1 MVRPRGVCLGEGM
14 INSDPN
20 NPRGIVWLA
29 SYPKSGNTWLRAF
42 LYHLVR
48 IQMGLPREED
58 ELNKLDRASGY
69 EAQLFGLFEQSLGKP
84 LTAASRVE
92 VMSVR
97 PQVQQTV
104 ADRMSNVA
112 MLKTHNLLGE
122 LGGIPTVNPRASV
135 GAIYIVRDP
144 RDVAPSLAKHI
155 GSSID
160 DAIAVMASSAFA
172 TDNTAEI
179 AFEVW
184 GSWSE
189 HVASWTTEKSPT
201 ILVVRYE
208 DMLARPTETFG
219 AIAAHLRQKPTPKQ
233 LTEAI
238 ELSSFDKLKRQEE
251 EGSFRERSARADRF
265 FVSGKAGAWRDKLTE
280 AQALRILQTHRYEM
294 GHFGYLD

>member
-1 MVRPRGVCLGEGM
+1 M
-14 INSDPN
+14 ISSDPK

-29 SYPKSGNTWLRAF
+29 SYPKSGNTWLRTF

-48 IQMGLPREED
+48 IQAGIPREED

-69 EAQLFGLFEQSLGKP
+69 EAKLFGLFQQYLGKP
-84 LTAASRVE
+84 LEEASRSE
-92 VMSVR
+92 LMGVR
-97 PQVQQTV
+97 AQVQQTV
-104 ADRMSNVA
+104 AERMPNVA

-122 LGGIPTVNPRASV
+122 LAGKPTINPAASV

-144 RDVAPSLAKHI
+144 RDVASSLAKHL
-155 GSSID
+155 GRSID
-160 DAIAVMASSAFA
+160 EAIEVMATSAFA
-172 TDNTAEI
+172 TDNSSET

-208 DMLARPTETFG
+208 DMLAKPTETFG
-219 AIAAHLRQKPTPKQ
+219 AIATHLRQKPTEAQ

-238 ELSSFDKLKRQEE
+238 ELSSFDRLKRQEE
-251 EGSFRERSARADRF
+251 EGAFRERSIHADRF
-265 FVSGKAGAWRDKLTE
+265 FVSGKAGAWRDRLTQDQ
-280 AQALRILQTHRYEM
+280 AQRILRDHRYEM
-294 GHFGYLD
+294 GHFGYLE

>member
-1 MVRPRGVCLGEGM
+1 MVRPRGAYLGEGM
-14 INSDPN
+14 INSNPN
-20 NPRGIVWLA
+20 DPRGIVWLA
-29 SYPKSGNTWLRAF
+29 SYPKSGNTWLRTF

-48 IQMGLPREED
+48 IQNGLPREED

-69 EAQLFGLFEQSLGKP
+69 EAKLFGLFEQYLGKP
-84 LTAASRVE
+84 LEQASRVE
-92 VMSVR
+92 AMGVR
-97 PQVQQTV
+97 PQVQMTV
-104 ADRMSNVA
+104 AERMPNVA
-112 MLKTHNLLGE
+112 MLKTHNLMGE
-122 LGGIPTVNPRASV
+122 LGGMPTVSPRASI

-144 RDVAPSLAKHI
+144 RDVASSLAKHI
-155 GSSID
+155 GRSVD
-160 DAIAVMASSAFA
+160 EAIEVMATSAFA
-172 TDNTAEI
+172 TDNQAET
-179 AFEVW
+179 AFEIW

-208 DMLARPTETFG
+208 DMLAKPTETFG
-219 AIAAHLRQKPTPKQ
+219 AIAEHLRQELTPEQ

-251 EGSFRERSARADRF
+251 EGAFRERSVHADRF
-265 FVSGKAGAWRDKLTE
+265 FVSGKAGGWRDWLTE